1 MIIRFAFMW
10 LFILN
15 EQVTGQAVSAKRF
28 LLLKFFIQ
36 YHLECFYHLEVLL
49 NTLDTVFWLMI
60 SGHGFLLNRHPFTL
74 QYKPF

>member
-28 LLLKFFIQ
+28 LLLNSLYNI
-36 YHLECFYHLEVLL
+36 
-49 NTLDTVFWLMI
+49 I
-60 SGHGFLLNRHPFTL
+60 
-74 QYKPF
+74 